1 MGSQALG
8 YPMRAGGAAV
18 GLGFCPSGTPDLLPK
33 RPKAACMGRTAGRAC
48 AAGRPEAQG
57 SSQFIVVNSNK
68 TGKLAL
74 AVRLI
79 VSTADCDFSCCET
92 GQRQDKALCQAD
104 HDRLRRSRNS
114 STWSVTRAGCPP
126 LSKSTEL
133 CHLRVAPVSHAISGQ
148 PDVIRNPGCHPELE
162 SAPAAHALSLL
173 QRTTC
178 LAMIT
183 GDGLAQVSRR
193 SARQVFR
200 ALRG

>member
-1 MGSQALG
+1 MGSQVLG
-8 YPMRAGGAAV
+8 LPGACWRRCRRSRFLSVWHQLVAE
-18 GLGFCPSGTPDLLPK
+18 
-33 RPKAACMGRTAGRAC
+33 RPKAACMGRTAGRVC

-57 SSQFIVVNSNK
+57 SSQFIVINSNK
-68 TGKLAL
+68 TGKLAS
-74 AVRLI
+74 AVPLI

-104 HDRLRRSRNS
+104 HDRLRRSKNS

-133 CHLRVAPVSHAISGQ
+133 CHLRVTPVSHAISG
-148 PDVIRNPGCHPELE
+148 PAGCHPELG

-173 QRTTC
+173 QRATC